1 MKNSKLN
8 TWVINMQIR
17 YRGLLF
23 MLLFVS
29 FILISPVWAQN
40 KSRNLSAKFKQSKDS
55 VFYPV
60 EAPPMFKEGD
70 QKLIDFINSN
80 LKYPQKAFQE
90 QIEGMVVCSFIVDTT
105 GQILSPK
112 IVRSSNPVFDAEA
125 LRLVCLVPPWSPGS
139 LQGKV
144 VRIGYTIPVRF
155 KLPVTIDTLSYSYL
169 NELTQKEQS
178 VIGCNISNKSS
189 ENYFTW
195 VASEKIIGVSNEKL
209 IRDYFFKVKGD
220 FSFFQLMVET
230 IDESVLSKTYIG
242 RTFLKK
248 IAPNESFTYQILKD
262 NPDSDLYKDKIVLIK
277 ESELYQY
284 MQLEIQEKYLFR
296 FSSIVLT
303 GN

>member
-1 MKNSKLN
+1 
-8 TWVINMQIR
+8 
-17 YRGLLF
+17 
-23 MLLFVS
+23 
-29 FILISPVWAQN
+29 
-40 KSRNLSAKFKQSKDS
+40 
-55 VFYPV
+55 
-60 EAPPMFKEGD
+60 MFKGGE

-125 LRLVCLVPPWSPGS
+125 LRLVCLKPPWNPGS
-139 LQGKV
+139 IMGKV
-144 VRIGYTIPVRF
+144 TRVGYTIPVRF

-195 VASEKIIGVSNEKL
+195 VASEKITGKSNEKL

-220 FSFFQLMVET
+220 FSFFQIMVET

-242 RTFLKK
+242 RTFLNK
-248 IAPNESFTYQILKD
+248 IAPNESFIYQILKD

-284 MQLEIQEKYLFR
+284 IQLEIQEKYLFR
-296 FSSIVLT
+296 FSSIVLA